1 MWLSNQIF
9 DLFQISKEAV
19 DALREE
25 LAATRAERDVLKHQ
39 LTVTQTQFDWLRL
52 RVNALEHERA
62 QLIKAAY
69 NINSPV
75 PEIVR
80 TPSDVEQAMNSFSFE
95 DVGED
100 LAKRLGLPVYNS

>member
-1 MWLSNQIF
+1 MWVPAAVV
-9 DLFQISKEAV
+9 DWFQISKEAV

-25 LAATRAERDVLKHQ
+25 LAATRVERDILKHQ

-62 QLIKAAY
+62 QLVKTVY